1 VKKSLQKLF
10 PAIAL
15 ACLGLS
21 PGHFAFAQSP
31 DVLVQVKQVRESR
44 VERSLPLSGRVFS
57 RNDASMSL
65 TLSGELEWVL
75 EPGTHV
81 AAGEVIARLDQK
93 PILLRKQELQHLAE
107 RERVNGEYLDKDLI
121 RLRSLSKANNASE
134 RQVDEAMSKRDI
146 SLLIMRSIQ
155 AKIDQ
160 MDDELRRSQLVAP
173 FAGVIAQR
181 SKRGGEYA
189 RLGDVIARLVD
200 LDNLEL
206 RFHVPV
212 VYLARLATGDT
223 IAFTAQAGHLSAEKI
238 PENHALVRSVIPAA
252 NPSSQTFEVRADI
265 DPTSLSEVIA
275 GQLVNLSVPIS
286 GTKTGL
292 QIPRDAIVLRAE
304 GNYTFRISSDNMA
317 QKVMIDVGEGSREW
331 VSVKGELNKDDW
343 VAIRGVERLQDGQKV
358 KRIDS

>member
-1 VKKSLQKLF
+1 VKRIRHSF
-10 PAIAL
+10 SPAFTLAL
-15 ACLGLS
+15 LIMW
-21 PGHFAFAQSP
+21 PGPTAQAQNP
-31 DVLVQVKQVRESR
+31 EILVQVKQVRQSR

-65 TLSGELEWVL
+65 TLSGELQWVL

-81 AAGEVIARLDQK
+81 AAGEVIALLDQK

-107 RERVNGEYLDKDLI
+107 RERVNGEYLDKDLL
-121 RLRSLSKANNASE
+121 RLRSLSKADNASE
-134 RQVDEAMSKRDI
+134 RQVDEGISKRDI
-146 SLLIMRSIQ
+146 SHLVMRSIQ

-160 MDDELRRSQLVAP
+160 LDDELRRSQLVAP

-189 RLGDVIARLVD
+189 RPGDVIARLVD
-200 LDNLEL
+200 LEHLEL
-206 RFHVPV
+206 RFQVPV
-212 VYLARLATGDT
+212 MYLGRLATGDT
-223 IAFTAQAGHLSAEKI
+223 IPFSAQAGNLSNERA
-238 PENHALVRSVIPAA
+238 PENHAVVRSVIPAA

-265 DPTSLSEVIA
+265 DSASLSEVIA
-275 GQLVNLSVPIS
+275 GQLVKLAVPIA
-286 GTKTGL
+286 GAETGL

-304 GNYTFRISSDNMA
+304 GSYIFRISSENMA